1 MEKLLETL
9 SPNVGMTLIIC
20 ATVLILAIMLA
31 ITFSIWHCME
41 IKAEKENKN
50 KEPIDTNTQKQTDS
64 SKANTSEEALT
75 PEEKA
80 LKEELERKDRV
91 LKLTEKLCA
100 LTKGNMGQFDLNAMK
115 GLFDLYIMIDEY
127 DKTGKKQAK

>member
-20 ATVLILAIMLA
+20 ATVLILVIMLA

-127 DKTGKKQAK
+127 DKTGKNQAK

>member
-31 ITFSIWHCME
+31 ITFSIWHHME
-41 IKAEKENKN
+41 IKAEKENKK
-50 KEPIDTNTQKQTDS
+50 KEPNDANTQNKAES
-64 SKANTSEEALT
+64 PKANTSKEALT
-75 PEEKA
+75 PQEEA
-80 LKEELERKDRV
+80 LKAELERKDRI

-100 LTKGNMGQFDLNAMK
+100 LTKGNMGQFDLNATK
-115 GLFDLYIMIDEY
+115 GLFDLYQKIDEY
-127 DKTGKKQAK
+127 DKTGKKQA

>member
-1 MEKLLETL
+1 MDKLLETL

-20 ATVLILAIMLA
+20 ATVLILAILLA

-41 IKAEKENKN
+41 IKAEKENKK
-50 KEPIDTNTQKQTDS
+50 KEPNDANTQNKAES
-64 SKANTSEEALT
+64 PKANTSKEVLTPQEEAL
-75 PEEKA
+75 KA
-80 LKEELERKDRV
+80 ELERKDRV

-100 LTKGNMGQFDLNAMK
+100 LTKGNTGQFDLK
-115 GLFDLYIMIDEY
+115 TVEGLLNLYIKIDEY